1 MRVRG
6 DNGLIF
12 EVEDSVATSMADAG
26 YVTLVTSH
34 IATPPVDE
42 EPPAPPV
49 DEEPPNPVEDDS
61 PKPARGRRAK

>member
-6 DNGLIF
+6 NNGLIF

-42 EPPAPPV
+42 EPPT
-49 DEEPPNPVEDDS
+49 PVEDDS
-61 PKPARGRRAK
+61 PKPARGRQAK